1 MRQSSNSKAILTYG
15 LIGKIK
21 DMKVGFYQF
30 SPEFGNVKYNVQK
43 AVDAIT
49 NADADLIVVPELF
62 NTGYQFISK
71 KEAAGLSEKVPS
83 GYTIKTLKRLS
94 AKKKIYIVAGIAEN
108 SEGELYN
115 SAILTGPDGLIGIY
129 RKTHLFYEE
138 KLWFSPGATGFK
150 VWQTPIGNIGIMIC
164 FDWFF
169 PESARTLA
177 LKGADIIAHP
187 SNLILPYCPDAM
199 VTRCLENR
207 VFAVTANRTGLEQ
220 RGNKERLEF
229 IGTSQITSPK
239 GKILCRAKKHQE
251 ELAQIEIVINE
262 ARNKNLNPLNNLF
275 DDRREEFYA

>member
-1 MRQSSNSKAILTYG
+1 
-15 LIGKIK
+15 
-21 DMKVGFYQF
+21 MKVGFYQF
-30 SPEFGNVKYNVQK
+30 SPEFGNIKYNVQK

-49 NADADLIVVPELF
+49 NADADLMVVPELF

-83 GYTIKTLKRLS
+83 GYTTKTLKRLS

-138 KLWFSPGATGFK
+138 KLWFSPGDTGFK

-220 RGNKERLEF
+220 RGDKERLEF
-229 IGTSQITSPK
+229 IGVSQITSPK
-239 GKILCRAKKHQE
+239 GKILYRAKKHQE
-251 ELAQIEIVINE
+251 ELAQIKIVINE
-262 ARNKNLNPLNNLF
+262 ARNKNLNSFNNLF
-275 DDRREEFYA
+275 DDRREEFYALDSSDYR